1 MQKNASFIIAN
12 AHGSVAFSRV
22 TSFTTLPLPCL
33 GWWELECWEGVG
45 CENIRL
51 TFSFLTTRKFYKQT
65 DFCQIKV
72 FIITHHGAG
81 QAAFKY
87 FCFNLFLHKISCKQK
102 QINFPNCLFQLP
114 VSAFFKQDPAA
125 TFRNGKMC
133 VLWDNNNK
141 IFSILQQFLLCWVE
155 ERYNSQSYKVSW
167 RISEKTLV
175 QVGSLIV
182 IFIFIPDLG
191 QLLMDL

>member
-12 AHGSVAFSRV
+12 AHGSAFSRV
-22 TSFTTLPLPCL
+22 TSFTTLPLPWL
-33 GWWELECWEGVG
+33 GWWELECSEGVG

-72 FIITHHGAG
+72 FIITHHGRG
-81 QAAFKY
+81 QAASKY

-114 VSAFFKQDPAA
+114 VSAFFQTGSYSNFSQRKDVCTVQTILNYKRLCP
-125 TFRNGKMC
+125 C
-133 VLWDNNNK
+133 V
-141 IFSILQQFLLCWVE
+141 SHVMLCDLI
-155 ERYNSQSYKVSW
+155 
-167 RISEKTLV
+167 ISN
-175 QVGSLIV
+175 
-182 IFIFIPDLG
+182 
-191 QLLMDL
+191 